1 MHSYVHCS
9 IIYNSQDMKQPQCPW
24 KYEWIKKCDISI
36 LRMKHPHTVE
46 YYILWVDLEAIV

>member
-9 IIYNSQDMKQPQCPW
+9 IIYNSHDMKQPQCPW

-46 YYILWVDLEAIV
+46 YYILWVDLEATV